1 MNNHQHQS
9 GFNIDHRLW
18 ETAEGLL
25 SPDPNIRESSLDN
38 LKEIDGFYRSPLVA
52 SLLVSRI
59 SEPDLEIRFHLIQLL
74 GSLVDYDSS
83 DQHFADQA
91 LVFAKDA
98 LDQME
103 KIQLIRI
110 LEVSDSY
117 ITAEGA
123 IRNILKLSSYAGVG
137 LSGIVNDRKIPA
149 SIRQQAIFYGG
160 ETGYLELTPVFQ
172 NLILRID
179 KNRARVGRNM
189 TKKSLKDE
197 DVIYSS
203 AVVALGK
210 LNSGIGLEGN

>member
-9 GFNIDHRLW
+9 SFNIDQRLW

-74 GSLVDYDSS
+74 GSLVDFDSS

-103 KIQLIRI
+103 KIQLIKI

-117 ITAEGA
+117 LTAEGA
-123 IRNILKLSSYAGVG
+123 IRNILKLSSYAGVW
-137 LSGIVNDRKIPA
+137 LSGIVNDRKLPV
-149 SIRQQAIFYGG
+149 SLRQQAVFYCG
-160 ETGYLELTPVFQ
+160 EVGYLSSRTTLQ
-172 NLILRID
+172 NLVQRVD
-179 KNRARVGRNM
+179 KSRTRPGRGHER
-189 TKKSLKDE
+189 KKSRDEEFLYPFVISALEKLK
-197 DVIYSS
+197 S
-203 AVVALGK
+203 
-210 LNSGIGLEGN
+210 

>member
-1 MNNHQHQS
+1 
-9 GFNIDHRLW
+9 
-18 ETAEGLL
+18 
-25 SPDPNIRESSLDN
+25 
-38 LKEIDGFYRSPLVA
+38 LVA

-98 LDQME
+98 LDQMK

-117 ITAEGA
+117 LTAEGA

-137 LSGIVNDRKIPA
+137 LNGIVNDQKLPV
-149 SIRQQAIFYGG
+149 SLRQQAVFYCG
-160 ETGYLELTPVFQ
+160 EVGYLSSRTTLQ
-172 NLILRID
+172 NFVQRVD
-179 KNRARVGRNM
+179 KSRTRPGGGRER
-189 TKKSLKDE
+189 KKSRDEEFLYPFVISALEKLK
-197 DVIYSS
+197 S
-203 AVVALGK
+203 
-210 LNSGIGLEGN
+210 

>member
-1 MNNHQHQS
+1 MNNQQQQS
-9 GFNIDHRLW
+9 GFIIDQNLW

-38 LKEIDGFYRSPLVA
+38 IKEIDGFYRSPLVA

-74 GSLVDYDSS
+74 GSLVDFDSS
-83 DQHFADQA
+83 DQHFSDQA

-98 LDQME
+98 LDQMG

-117 ITAEGA
+117 LTAERA

-137 LSGIVNDRKIPA
+137 LSGIVNDRKL
-149 SIRQQAIFYGG
+149 SVSVRQQAVFYCG
-160 ETGYLELTPVFQ
+160 EVGYLNSRPTLQ
-172 NLILRID
+172 NLVQRVD
-179 KNRARVGRNM
+179 KSRTRPGGGHER
-189 TKKSLKDE
+189 KKSRDEEILYPFVISALEKLK
-197 DVIYSS
+197 S
-203 AVVALGK
+203 
-210 LNSGIGLEGN
+210 